1 MPSPSPDLIER
12 LVLPWRDAV
21 DDVVALL
28 RSLSDDDW
36 ATPTDLPGWD
46 VRAVAAHLA
55 HIETVLAGLEDDAEQ
70 VASTPGPARTVVG
83 AYTEAGVRARADRS
97 PHELVDE
104 LEKAAATRLAALR
117 EDPPTDPAG
126 TPDRTPGG
134 VAWNWGTLLGN
145 RILDVWMHDQ
155 DVRRAVGRPGGL
167 DTAAARHTVGVLTGS
182 FAYCVGK
189 RVAPPDGTTVVLD
202 VTGGHPAHLAVAM
215 RDGRAVSLPA
225 DPEVPTVTLRT
236 DLETFVMLGGGRRP
250 PETLPVETAGD
261 RVLARRVL
269 AAMAVTP

>member
-1 MPSPSPDLIER
+1 MPPPPDLIER
-12 LVLPWRDAV
+12 LVLPWKAAV

-28 RSLSDDDW
+28 RGLADDDW

-46 VRAVAAHLA
+46 VRAVTAHLA
-55 HIETVLAGLEDDAEQ
+55 HIEAVLAGLEGDTDD
-70 VASTPGPARTVVG
+70 VAVWTPGPTRTVVA

-104 LEKAAATRLAALR
+104 LEKAAAARLAALHG
-117 EDPPTDPAG
+117 DPPTDPAG

-134 VAWNWGTLLGN
+134 VAWDWGTLLGN

-155 DVRRAVGRPGGL
+155 DVRRALGRPGVL
-167 DTAAARHTVGVLTGS
+167 DTAAARHTVGMLTGS

-202 VTGGHPAHLAVAM
+202 VAGEHPVHLAVAM
-215 RDGRAVSLPA
+215 QDGRAVPLPA
-225 DPEVPTVTLRT
+225 DPEAPTVTLRT
-236 DLETFVMLGGGRRP
+236 DLETFVMLAGGRRP
-250 PETLPVETAGD
+250 PEALPVETTGD
-261 RVLARRVL
+261 RELAGRVL